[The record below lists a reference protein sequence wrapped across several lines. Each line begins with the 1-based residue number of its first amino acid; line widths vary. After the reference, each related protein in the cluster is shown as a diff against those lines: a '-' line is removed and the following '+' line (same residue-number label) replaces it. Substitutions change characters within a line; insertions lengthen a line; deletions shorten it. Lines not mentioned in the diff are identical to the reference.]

1 MDSARKA
8 NVAEQEDEWMS
19 VEEAMSALSH
29 GRSTV
34 LQMVIA
40 KVLEA
45 QVVAKR
51 TVIRRSSVLAELDR
65 RKQSAANEPVVA
77 AQ

>member
-1 MDSARKA
+1 MNSARKTM
-8 NVAEQEDEWMS
+8 AEPDDEWMS
-19 VEEAMSALSH
+19 VEEAMSALGH

-34 LQMVIA
+34 LNLVIA

-45 QVVAKR
+45 RVVAKR
-51 TVIRRSSVLAELDR
+51 TVIRRDSVIAELER
-65 RKQSAANEPVVA
+65 RKASAAETEVTA